1 MTFDAMM
8 KEENDGEYTIQDAK
22 EFIYK
27 QKIRARKH
35 EWVPLEVSTFRD
47 FIWDRDLKGASQKD
61 LFEMLCD
68 ELGLDREMEPALIKK
83 VKVSLLISRDWYA
96 LQHA

>member
-1 MTFDAMM
+1 MTFDTMM

-35 EWVPLEVSTFRD
+35 KWVPLKVSTFRD
-47 FIWDRDLKGASQKD
+47 FI
-61 LFEMLCD
+61 
-68 ELGLDREMEPALIKK
+68 
-83 VKVSLLISRDWYA
+83 
-96 LQHA
+96 

>member
-1 MTFDAMM
+1 MTFDTMM

-47 FIWDRDLKGASQKD
+47 FIWDRDLKGASQKG
-61 LFEMLCD
+61 LFKMHCD
-68 ELGLDREMEPALIKK
+68 ELGLDREKEPALIKK

-96 LQHA
+96 F